1 MVGGAAERMTACHTL
16 VRKPAVANAVSANMD
31 CHRGRRRRG
40 AHFEV
45 TPVDISYNFNFCVM
59 VIIIINY

>member
-1 MVGGAAERMTACHTL
+1 MRLGGAHDSL
-16 VRKPAVANAVSANMD
+16 PHQVRKPAVANAVSANMD